1 MNIRMKEKN
10 VWMDNDKKTI
20 TKPRRK
26 NFIKDD
32 KQKKKRRKKWRTCC
46 VPMPC
51 LNTCHEILSQESISE
66 DSIFTYFRSP
76 PSCAFT
82 VTSKITSVVIAI
94 FETCY
99 CRVMWSDSDTGNL
112 SSFLAGKIGK
122 WWREFWTF
130 SRDFFVLLLTA
141 VCEKVWI

>member
-1 MNIRMKEKN
+1 MLN
-10 VWMDNDKKTI
+10 
-20 TKPRRK
+20 RRK
-26 NFIKDD
+26 
-32 KQKKKRRKKWRTCC
+32 KKKKKWRTCC

-82 VTSKITSVVIAI
+82 VTSRITSVVIAI

-130 SRDFFVLLLTA
+130 SRDFFGTFANSGLWESLDLNVFW
-141 VCEKVWI
+141 ESYQDY